1 MPRHYKDPRLLP
13 RLPST
18 PPPRLLTPKRGPKEA
33 LDALNRQAER
43 GILGV
48 QPGDAPAATPPKK
61 SRNLLDRLFGSDSA
75 SLSEGERG
83 AGRQAGLL
91 ALGTS
96 LLKSSAPRVKGT
108 GSLGAD
114 IGEAIQA
121 GRAGAVEGLSQRAA
135 QQKQAA
141 QQALL
146 QRQQEVM
153 ESYVGLDTSNPNV
166 LQDMFG
172 DMLTSGNYQA
182 AGQIAEVLKSQ
193 GAQLKTIS
201 LGDSTVMVNP
211 FTGKEVARFGTGPDA
226 QVKFAQANTLF
237 GKYAQQT
244 GDHAKVAL
252 SYRKLAA
259 AANDPTPAGDL
270 AMIFAFMKIID
281 PGSVVRESEFA
292 TAASTGSAMTR
303 LQAFYTRILD
313 GERLADTQKEDFTR
327 QARNL
332 ARETHEDL
340 LGQIKSFK
348 ERGTRLAPN
357 LNVGDFTYD
366 YFTGIDLGDDTPAGS
381 GRPRI

>member
-1 MPRHYKDPRLLP
+1 MAQRNQDPRLLP

-18 PPPRLLTPKRGPKEA
+18 PPPRLLTPRRGPAEA
-33 LDALNRQAER
+33 LGALRLQAQR
-43 GILGV
+43 GILGA
-48 QPGDAPAATPPKK
+48 QPGDAPVTAEPKK
-61 SRNLLDRLFGSDSA
+61 GSRNLLDRLFGSDSGV
-75 SLSEGERG
+75 LSEGERK
-83 AGRQAGLL
+83 AGRKSGLL

-96 LLKSSAPRVKGT
+96 LLKSSAPRRKGT
-108 GSLGAD
+108 GSFAAD
-114 IGEAIQA
+114 IGEAIEA
-121 GRAGAVEGLSQRAA
+121 GRAGAVEGLERRAA
-135 QQKQAA
+135 QQQQAQ

-146 QRQQEVM
+146 RGQKEVM
-153 ESYVGLDTSNPNV
+153 QRYVGLDTSNPNV

-244 GDHAKVAL
+244 SDHAAVAL
-252 SYRKLAA
+252 SFRKLAA

-303 LQAFYTRILD
+303 LQAFYTRISHDRHATLHV
-313 GERLADTQKEDFTR
+313 RRTQTCWGR
-327 QARNL
+327 SRALR
-332 ARETHEDL
+332 
-340 LGQIKSFK
+340 
-348 ERGTRLAPN
+348 
-357 LNVGDFTYD
+357 
-366 YFTGIDLGDDTPAGS
+366 S
-381 GRPRI
+381 GGRVSLPI